1 MKKCDLEG
9 LCKYEGIPLGGKKS
23 DLQEKIYSH
32 ISKLATNRKFSEKGV
47 YTPEKY
53 FEGLT
58 PKEAEKR
65 LKEIRKGS
73 KTSSDDPNAYK
84 PFTTDFRKGKRIPTK
99 VSSYTAAF
107 MEKFGEIHSLEE
119 KAEATGIP
127 LDVLK
132 RVWDK
137 GLAAWRTGHRPGAT
151 QSQWAA
157 ARVNSFIMKGCTFY
171 FPDHVLV
178 AEASKRSAKAKK
190 HWDSIKCICQTSCKV
205 GVK

>member
-9 LCKYEGIPLGGKKS
+9 LCKYEGIPLGGKKV
-23 DLQEKIYSH
+23 DLEQKMLSH
-32 ISKLATNRKFSEKGV
+32 IAKLKDNEAAAYSGV

-53 FEGLT
+53 FAGLT
-58 PKEAEKR
+58 PKEAAIR
-65 LKEIRKGS
+65 LKEIRKGA
-73 KTSSDDPNAYK
+73 KTRSDDPSAYK
-84 PFTTDFRKGKRIPTK
+84 PFTTDYRNGKKIPTK
-99 VSSYTAAF
+99 ASQYTIAF
-107 MEKFGEIHSLEE
+107 LEKFGEMKTLEE
-119 KAEATGIP
+119 KSKATGIP
-127 LDVLK
+127 LDVLQ

-178 AEASKRSAKAKK
+178 EEATQRSKKAKE
-190 HWDSIKCICQTSCKV
+190 HWDSIKCICPKSCQLGK
-205 GVK
+205 K